1 MGCSPY
7 MQQNLKRV
15 LIVAIWIAAAVG
27 WILYQRSTGLG
38 TIGTLEAFIEAI
50 RGEWWTLLVFVAVYA
65 LRPIVLFPAS
75 LMTIAGGLLFGPVV
89 GVAATVVGANASA
102 MVAYFI
108 ARAFG
113 FEFDDDDEHV
123 GIMKKWAGRMRRN
136 SFESVLLMRLAFLP
150 YDGVNYAAG
159 FLKIKPGAFLLATA
173 IGSLPGTVS
182 FSLAGA
188 SIESLSDGPSGV
200 DPIVLIA
207 SVVLFV
213 LSIVISQIVKRRE
226 AAKKTSLEQSG
237 AEEEIAGL
245 LENEDQRDTVSI

>member
-1 MGCSPY
+1 
-7 MQQNLKRV
+7 MQQNLKR
-15 LIVAIWIAAAVG
+15 LGLVALWVAAIAG
-27 WILYQRSTGLG
+27 WVIYQRSTGLG

-50 RGEWWTLLVFVAVYA
+50 RGEWWAVLLFIAVYA
-65 LRPIVLFPAS
+65 LRPVVLFPAS

-89 GVAATVVGANASA
+89 GVAATVIGANASA

-113 FEFDDDDEHV
+113 FEFDEDDEHV
-123 GIMKKWAGRMRRN
+123 GIMRKWAGRMRRN

-159 FLKIKPGAFLLATA
+159 FLKIRPVAFLLATA

-200 DPIVLIA
+200 DSIVLIA
-207 SVVLFV
+207 SGALFV
-213 LSIVISQIVKRRE
+213 ISIVISQIVKRRE
-226 AAKKTSLEQSG
+226 AAKAPAVSEDTVEPVVL
-237 AEEEIAGL
+237 EEEQPRVAA
-245 LENEDQRDTVSI
+245 

>member
-1 MGCSPY
+1 MGGCPY
-7 MQQNLKRV
+7 MQQNLKRA
-15 LIVAIWIAAAVG
+15 LIVALWISAAVG
-27 WILYQRSTGLG
+27 WVLYQRSTGLG

-50 RGEWWTLLVFVAVYA
+50 RGEWWAFGLFILIYA
-65 LRPIVLFPAS
+65 LRPVVLFPAS
-75 LMTIAGGLLFGPVV
+75 LFTIAGGLLFGPVI
-89 GVAATVVGANASA
+89 GVAASVIGANASA

-113 FEFDDDDEHV
+113 FEFDDDDEHI
-123 GIMKKWAGRMRRN
+123 GIMRKWAGRMRRN

-159 FLKIKPGAFLLATA
+159 FLKIKPVAFILATA
-173 IGSLPGTVS
+173 IGSFPGTVS

-207 SVVLFV
+207 SGALFV
-213 LSIVISQIVKRRE
+213 LSIVISRIVKRRE
-226 AAKKTSLEQSG
+226 AAKVTTADDVVEVDDSV
-237 AEEEIAGL
+237 AEERPRVAA
-245 LENEDQRDTVSI
+245 

>member
-1 MGCSPY
+1 
-7 MQQNLKRV
+7 MQQNLKR
-15 LIVAIWIAAAVG
+15 LGLVALWVAAIAG
-27 WILYQRSTGLG
+27 WVIYQRSTGLG

-50 RGEWWTLLVFVAVYA
+50 RGEWWAVLLFIAVYA
-65 LRPIVLFPAS
+65 LRPVVLFPAS

-89 GVAATVVGANASA
+89 GVAATVIGANASA

-113 FEFDDDDEHV
+113 FEFDEDDEHV
-123 GIMKKWAGRMRRN
+123 GIMRKWAGRMRRN

-159 FLKIKPGAFLLATA
+159 FLKIRPVAFLLATA

-207 SVVLFV
+207 SGALFV
-213 LSIVISQIVKRRE
+213 ISIVISQIVKRRE
-226 AAKKTSLEQSG
+226 AAKTPAVSE
-237 AEEEIAGL
+237 
-245 LENEDQRDTVSI
+245 DTVEPVVLEGEQPRVAA

>member
-1 MGCSPY
+1 
-7 MQQNLKRV
+7 MQQNLKR
-15 LIVAIWIAAAVG
+15 LGLVALWVAAIAG
-27 WILYQRSTGLG
+27 WVIYQRSTGLG

-50 RGEWWTLLVFVAVYA
+50 RGEWWAVLLFIAVYA
-65 LRPIVLFPAS
+65 LRPVVLFPAS

-89 GVAATVVGANASA
+89 GVAATVIGANASA

-113 FEFDDDDEHV
+113 FEFDEDDEHV
-123 GIMKKWAGRMRRN
+123 GIMRKWAGRMRRN

-159 FLKIKPGAFLLATA
+159 FLKIRPVAFLLATA

-207 SVVLFV
+207 SGALFV
-213 LSIVISQIVKRRE
+213 VSIVISQIVKRRE
-226 AAKKTSLEQSG
+226 AAKAPAVSE
-237 AEEEIAGL
+237 
-245 LENEDQRDTVSI
+245 DTVEPVVLEGEQPRVAA

>member
-1 MGCSPY
+1 
-7 MQQNLKRV
+7 MQQNLKRA
-15 LIVAIWIAAAVG
+15 LIVALWISAAVG
-27 WILYQRSTGLG
+27 WVLYQRSTGLG

-50 RGEWWTLLVFVAVYA
+50 RGEWWAFGLFILIYA
-65 LRPIVLFPAS
+65 LRPVVLFPAS
-75 LMTIAGGLLFGPVV
+75 LFTIAGGLLFGPIV
-89 GVAATVVGANASA
+89 GVAASVIGANASA

-123 GIMKKWAGRMRRN
+123 GIVKKWAGRMRRN

-159 FLKIKPGAFLLATA
+159 FLKIKPVAFILATA
-173 IGSLPGTVS
+173 IGSFPGTVS

-207 SVVLFV
+207 SGTLFV
-213 LSIVISQIVKRRE
+213 LSIVISRIVKRRE
-226 AAKKTSLEQSG
+226 LLNATSG
-237 AEEEIAGL
+237 DVAE
-245 LENEDQRDTVSI
+245 TVIEPERERVAT

>member
-1 MGCSPY
+1 
-7 MQQNLKRV
+7 MQQNLKR
-15 LIVAIWIAAAVG
+15 LGLVALWVAAIAG
-27 WILYQRSTGLG
+27 WVIYQRSTGLG

-50 RGEWWTLLVFVAVYA
+50 RGEWWAVLLFIAVYA
-65 LRPIVLFPAS
+65 LRPVVLFPAS

-89 GVAATVVGANASA
+89 GVAATVIGANASA

-113 FEFDDDDEHV
+113 FEFDEDDEHV
-123 GIMKKWAGRMRRN
+123 GIMRKWAGRMRRN

-159 FLKIKPGAFLLATA
+159 FLKIRPVAFLLATA

-207 SVVLFV
+207 SGALFV
-213 LSIVISQIVKRRE
+213 ISIVISQIVKRRE
-226 AAKKTSLEQSG
+226 AAKAPAVSEDAVEPVVL
-237 AEEEIAGL
+237 EEEQPRVAA
-245 LENEDQRDTVSI
+245 

>member
-1 MGCSPY
+1 
-7 MQQNLKRV
+7 MQQNLKR
-15 LIVAIWIAAAVG
+15 LGLVALWVAAIAG
-27 WILYQRSTGLG
+27 WVIYQRSTGLG

-50 RGEWWTLLVFVAVYA
+50 RGEWWAVLLFIAVYA
-65 LRPIVLFPAS
+65 LRPVVLFPAS

-89 GVAATVVGANASA
+89 GVAATVIGANASA

-113 FEFDDDDEHV
+113 FEFDEDDEHV
-123 GIMKKWAGRMRRN
+123 GIMRKWAGRMRRN

-159 FLKIKPGAFLLATA
+159 FLKIRPVAFLLATA

-207 SVVLFV
+207 SGALFV
-213 LSIVISQIVKRRE
+213 ISIVISQIVKRRE
-226 AAKKTSLEQSG
+226 AAKAPAVSE
-237 AEEEIAGL
+237 
-245 LENEDQRDTVSI
+245 DTVEPVVLEGEQPRVAA

>member
-1 MGCSPY
+1 
-7 MQQNLKRV
+7 MQQNLKR
-15 LIVAIWIAAAVG
+15 LGLVALWVAAIAG
-27 WILYQRSTGLG
+27 WVIYQRSTGLG
-38 TIGTLEAFIEAI
+38 TIGTLESFIEAI
-50 RGEWWTLLVFVAVYA
+50 RGQWWAILLFILVYA
-65 LRPIVLFPAS
+65 LRPVVLFPAS

-89 GVAATVVGANASA
+89 GVAATVIGANASA

-113 FEFDDDDEHV
+113 FEFDEDDEHV
-123 GIMKKWAGRMRRN
+123 GIMRKWAGRMRRN

-159 FLKIKPGAFLLATA
+159 FLKIRPVAFLLATA

-207 SVVLFV
+207 SGALFV
-213 LSIVISQIVKRRE
+213 ISIVISQIVKRRE
-226 AAKKTSLEQSG
+226 AAKAPAVSEDIVEPAVLEGEQPRV
-237 AEEEIAGL
+237 AA
-245 LENEDQRDTVSI
+245 

>member
-1 MGCSPY
+1 
-7 MQQNLKRV
+7 MQQNLKR
-15 LIVAIWIAAAVG
+15 LGLVALWVAAIAG
-27 WILYQRSTGLG
+27 WVIYQRSTGLG
-38 TIGTLEAFIEAI
+38 TIGTLESFIEAI
-50 RGEWWTLLVFVAVYA
+50 RGQWWAILLFILVYA
-65 LRPIVLFPAS
+65 LRPVVLFPAS

-89 GVAATVVGANASA
+89 GVAATVIGANASA

-113 FEFDDDDEHV
+113 FEFDEDDEHV
-123 GIMKKWAGRMRRN
+123 GIMRKWAGRMRRN

-159 FLKIKPGAFLLATA
+159 FLKIRPVAFLLATA

-207 SVVLFV
+207 SGALFV
-213 LSIVISQIVKRRE
+213 ISIVISQIVKRRE
-226 AAKKTSLEQSG
+226 AAKAPAVSEDTVEPAVL
-237 AEEEIAGL
+237 EEEQPQVAA
-245 LENEDQRDTVSI
+245 

>member
-1 MGCSPY
+1 
-7 MQQNLKRV
+7 MQQNLKR
-15 LIVAIWIAAAVG
+15 LGLVALWVAAIAG
-27 WILYQRSTGLG
+27 WVIYQRSTGLG

-50 RGEWWTLLVFVAVYA
+50 RGEWWAVLLFIAVYA
-65 LRPIVLFPAS
+65 LRPVVLFPAS

-89 GVAATVVGANASA
+89 GVAATVIGANASA

-113 FEFDDDDEHV
+113 FEFDEDDEHV
-123 GIMKKWAGRMRRN
+123 GIMRKWAGRMRRN

-159 FLKIKPGAFLLATA
+159 FLKIRPVAFLLATA

-207 SVVLFV
+207 SGALFV
-213 LSIVISQIVKRRE
+213 ISIVISQIVKRRE
-226 AAKKTSLEQSG
+226 AAKAPAVSEDTVEPVVL
-237 AEEEIAGL
+237 EEEQPRVAA
-245 LENEDQRDTVSI
+245 